1 MRPDVPQPTSSRR
14 CEAICHAAD
23 LLREGGPSALTS
35 VAVAGRMGITQ
46 SAIYRHVT
54 DMDELSALAAEVVVS
69 ELIDALHNIVVN
81 PDIDP
86 NVDGEQ
92 AEDVRRLCRSLV
104 DSAVDNSSS
113 LAVVDQWRFV
123 DGPLGEGIRTMIAEG
138 YELIGSL
145 IELRWREEFGGEIK
159 ITAKGRSTI
168 AVHAC
173 AIHEDGQAIARL
185 VRDVDC
191 SFTHEELADILR
203 HRIIAGWAAFVI
215 DMNDLYTLPF
225 PMIDFAEGMQAGTT
239 NVTGSQTA
247 STPWSDAAVTV
258 FSRRQAIVIGPV
270 PPGIGVR
277 WPATVATAS

>member
-1 MRPDVPQPTSSRR
+1 MRSDVVQPKSSRR

-46 SAIYRHVT
+46 SAVYRHVT
-54 DMDELSALAAEVVVS
+54 DMDELSALAAELVVS
-69 ELIDALHNIVVN
+69 ELVDALHNLVL
-81 PDIDP
+81 DP
-86 NVDGEQ
+86 NVDWEQ
-92 AEDVRRLCRSLV
+92 VDDVRRLCRSLI

-113 LAVVDQWRFV
+113 FAVADQWRFV
-123 DGPLGEGIRTMIAEG
+123 DGPLGEGIRTMITEG
-138 YELIGSL
+138 YDLIGSL
-145 IELRWREEFGGEIK
+145 IELRWRAEFGGEIK
-159 ITAKGRSTI
+159 IAAKGRSTI
-168 AVHAC
+168 AVHAR

-191 SFTHEELADILR
+191 SFTHEELTDILR

-215 DMNDLYTLPF
+215 DMNDLYALPF
-225 PMIDFAEGMQAGTT
+225 PMIDFAEGMPADTATSTELQALR
-239 NVTGSQTA
+239 
-247 STPWSDAAVTV
+247 TPWSRAAVTV